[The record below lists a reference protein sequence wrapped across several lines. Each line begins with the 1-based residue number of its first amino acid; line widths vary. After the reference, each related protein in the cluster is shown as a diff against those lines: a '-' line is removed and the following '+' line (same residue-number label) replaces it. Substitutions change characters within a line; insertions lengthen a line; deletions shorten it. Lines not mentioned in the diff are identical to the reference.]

1 MARRREDGHGG
12 GNQRRL
18 RVGEEVRHAISRIL
32 QAGEL
37 RDPALA
43 AASITVSEVRMSP
56 DLRNATVF
64 VMPLGGAHAPEI
76 IEGLERCAPY
86 LRSRVGRAVPM
97 RHTPNLLFALDTSF
111 EAAERIAAVLAR
123 PEVERDLHPPDPP
136 DDDAG

>member
-1 MARRREDGHGG
+1 MARRREEGRGG
-12 GNQRRL
+12 GQRRL
-18 RVGEEVRHAISRIL
+18 RVGEEVRHAVSRIL

-43 AASITVSEVRMSP
+43 GASVTVSEVRMSP

-76 IEGLERCAPY
+76 LEGLERSAPY
-86 LRSRVGRAVPM
+86 LRSRVGRAVPL
-97 RHTPNLLFALDTSF
+97 RYTPNLVFALDTSF

-123 PEVERDLHPPDPP
+123 PEVERDLHPRDEP